1 MKKIFENGEIAVYSD
16 KNYLSNEGR
25 YLKFE
30 DGSEIDLYDY
40 TITNY
45 GKGEINL
52 VHLPQ
57 KPIQDDLIS
66 KRILVNSYKSVYC
79 SGGNVNIKIIK
90 SDVDDEYITVQGT
103 EAFLNSLEIAENL
116 GVLNIYTEPNRDTVV
131 IGEVW
136 INGKRRN
143 LDPDPLYGEIIIKK
157 SKIETLSTDTNGR
170 GSVYSEALIEVLDT
184 KISGSFS
191 MDLIE
196 VEEAEVRISGSGNV
210 KIGTLLNDSEFTISG
225 SGKVSIQNGNM
236 NKIYANV
243 SGSGDID
250 AMISVNEA
258 YLDLSGSG
266 SIAIDQVMKFSREKK
281 GGSGSIKVLRR
292 G

>member
-1 MKKIFENGEIAVYSD
+1 MRKIFENEEIAAYSD
-16 KNYLSNEGR
+16 KDYLSKEGR

-45 GKGEINL
+45 GKGEIDL
-52 VHLPQ
+52 VYLPQ
-57 KPIQDDLIS
+57 QPIQDDLVS
-66 KRILVNSYKSVYC
+66 KKILVGSYKSLYC
-79 SGGNVNIKIIK
+79 SGGNVNIKILK

-103 EAFLNSLEIAENL
+103 EDFFNSLQIVENR
-116 GVLNIYTEPNRDTVV
+116 GALNIYTKPNRDTVV

-136 INGKRRN
+136 INGKRQKPES
-143 LDPDPLYGEIIIKK
+143 DPFYGEIIIYK
-157 SKIETLSTDTNGR
+157 SNMETFTIDTNGK
-170 GSVYSEALIEVLDT
+170 GSVHSEVPIGVLDT

-196 VEEAEVRISGSGNV
+196 VEEAKVRISGSGDV
-210 KIGTLLNDSEFTISG
+210 KFGTLLNDSEFNISG
-225 SGKVSIQNGNM
+225 SGKVIIQNGKA

-243 SGSGDID
+243 SGSGDII
-250 AMISVNEA
+250 AMIPVNEA
-258 YLDLSGSG
+258 YLDLTGSG
-266 SIAIDQVMKFSREKK
+266 NIVIDQVVKFSREKR
-281 GGSGSIKVLRR
+281 GGSGYIKVLRR

>member
-1 MKKIFENGEIAVYSD
+1 MKKVFENGEIAVYSD

-45 GKGEINL
+45 GKGEIDL
-52 VHLPQ
+52 VYLPQ
-57 KPIQDDLIS
+57 QPIQDDLVS
-66 KRILVNSYKSVYC
+66 KKILVGSYKSIYC

-103 EAFLNSLEIAENL
+103 EAFFNSLEIVENL
-116 GVLNIYTEPNRDTVV
+116 GALNIYTKPNRDKVV

-143 LDPDPLYGEIIIKK
+143 PDPDPLYGEIIINK
-157 SKIETLSTDTNGR
+157 SKIETFTTDTNGK
-170 GSVYSEALIEVLDT
+170 GSVYSEVPIEVLDT

-196 VEEAEVRISGSGNV
+196 VEEAEVQISGSGDV
-210 KIGTLLNDSEFTISG
+210 KIGTLLNDSEFKISG
-225 SGKVSIQNGNM
+225 SGKVIIQNGNI
-236 NKIYANV
+236 NKIFANV
-243 SGSGDID
+243 SGSGDVG

-258 YLDLSGSG
+258 YLDLTGSG
-266 SIAIDQVMKFSREKK
+266 SIVIDQVMKFSREKR